1 MIPIKL
7 TIEGL
12 YSYQKRQTIDF
23 ENLINAGLF
32 GIFGSVG
39 SGKSSILEAITFAL
53 YGETERLNS
62 KDKRAYNM
70 MNLKSDTAFI
80 AFDFYNYEDKIFRA
94 TREFKRNSKRF
105 DDIKTP
111 TVVFYEW
118 INNDWVPLNHSNAQE
133 IVGLS
138 YDNFKRTIIIPQG
151 QFKEFIELKPTE
163 RTTML
168 KEIFKLHRF
177 DLSDKVSVLNSKN
190 LTELNQLEGK
200 LWGYDE
206 VSEENIAI
214 LKEKLTEETTIQTE
228 KQTVFKTIN
237 EKLQHLK
244 SIKTDFESLQNKKE
258 QFAEFNHQKPAID
271 QKKSELEIYERVYK
285 TFNQLLVD
293 SKKYEVEVQEKTNQ
307 LTNDKT
313 LLQNSEAKLLKIEAA
328 INEIKPYVD
337 DLPNKHL
344 QENDLDL
351 IAKIIQFTFD
361 VVELKKR
368 TSNGEVK
375 VHEIEQIVNQFSQ
388 SIKETA
394 QEISDLTKN
403 QIETTILINVG
414 DWFSKKQHLAKEQS
428 LQQEKTNQLNN
439 EIQLIKNELISDN
452 IDVSTFEN
460 DVKVFN
466 DTFSLQKK
474 ELIAKLQ
481 SFQVQQELAYFAH
494 NLHNGEACPLCGSLE
509 HPEILT
515 LNDVASNFN
524 EIENE
529 INLIEQ
535 KQNDSADFSNKIRQK
550 IQKLTMLEEQFSK
563 ENMHL
568 EDLKNQIIQHTATF
582 NWIDFNGDD
591 FEDFQ
596 QKKQASFDLTK
607 QIELKN
613 KFISEQRSQ
622 LENQQE
628 LLVKY
633 RNKLAEL
640 KLNEAEKQAQIN
652 QNLSNLK
659 VLDFADFNNFSVE
672 EIDQKTRDLKAQN
685 QKIETDFTLFNQQLN
700 QINTQIQVQ
709 KASIVSTEKQ
719 LFDLNKNLL
728 ELNNL
733 FNKNLSDQNIENK
746 QKVVEILHLNL
757 NVEAVRKEIEDF
769 TVAYK
774 TLNNEIQNLE
784 AKLKDEFFNETAYY
798 QYEKDF
804 ETAEIEVKIATE
816 NVTKTNAEITRLT
829 KAFIEKKE
837 LLTTLDQLKKRA
849 ENLKT
854 MSNLF
859 KGAGFV
865 QYVSSIYLKQLCE
878 NANVR
883 FRKMTRN
890 QLSLQ
895 VNEAND
901 FEVIDYLNEGRTRSV
916 KTLSGGQSFQVS
928 LSLALALAES
938 VQTNSVASK
947 NFFFIDEGFGTQ
959 DAESVNIVFET
970 LNNLHK
976 ENRIVGIISH
986 VEELKERI
994 PVALQIT
1001 KTDEDGSLI
1010 KVV

>member
-12 YSYQKRQTIDF
+12 YSYQKKQTIDF

-118 INNDWVPLNHSNAQE
+118 INNDWIPLNHSNAQE

-151 QFKEFIELKPTE
+151 QFKEFIELGATE
-163 RTTML
+163 RTKMM
-168 KEIFKLHRF
+168 KEIFKLHRY
-177 DLSDKVSVLNSKN
+177 DLQDKVSVLNSKN

-200 LWGYDE
+200 LSGYDD
-206 VSEENIAI
+206 VSEENIAV
-214 LKEKLTEETTIQTE
+214 LNEKLTEEITIQTE
-228 KQTVFKTIN
+228 KQTVFKAIN

-258 QFAEFNHQKPAID
+258 QFAEFNSQKPAID
-271 QKKSELEIYERVYK
+271 QKKAELEIYERVYK

-293 SKKYEVEVQEKTNQ
+293 SKKYEVEVQEKSDQ
-307 LTNDKT
+307 LTKDNT
-313 LLQNSEAKLLKIEAA
+313 LLQNSEAELLKIEAA

-337 DLPNKHL
+337 DLPNKRL
-344 QENDLDL
+344 QENDLDF
-351 IAKIIQFTFD
+351 IAKILQFTID
-361 VVELKKR
+361 VVELKNR
-368 TSNGEVK
+368 TSNGEIK
-375 VHEIEQIVNQFSQ
+375 VRDIEQVVNQLQ
-388 SIKETA
+388 QTIKETEI
-394 QEISDLTKN
+394 EISNLAKN
-403 QIETTILINVG
+403 QIETTVLINVG

-428 LQQEKTNQLNN
+428 LQQEKTNQLKS
-439 EIQLIKNELISDN
+439 EILLIENELISDN
-452 IDVSTFEN
+452 IEISTFEE
-460 DVKVFN
+460 DVKVLN
-466 DTFSLQKK
+466 DAFLQQKK
-474 ELIAKLQ
+474 ELTSKLQ
-481 SFQVQQELAYFAH
+481 SFQVQQELALFAH
-494 NLHNGEACPLCGSLE
+494 NLHNGEACPLCGSLD

-515 LNDVASNFN
+515 LNDVTSNLTEIQSEIDLN
-524 EIENE
+524 EE
-529 INLIEQ
+529 
-535 KQNDSADFSNKIRQK
+535 KQNESVDFANKIRQK
-550 IQKLTMLEEQFSK
+550 IQKLTLLQDQFSN
-563 ENMHL
+563 ENIRL

-582 NWIDFNGDD
+582 NWTDFKADN

-596 QKKQASFDLTK
+596 QKKQVSFVLTK

-613 KFISEQRSQ
+613 KFISEHRSQ

-628 LLVKY
+628 LLVKC

-640 KLNEAEKQAQIN
+640 KLNEAEKQGQIN

-672 EIDQKTRDLKAQN
+672 EIEQKLRDLKA
-685 QKIETDFTLFNQQLN
+685 FNQRTEADFNQYNQQFNQL
-700 QINTQIQVQ
+700 NTQIQVQ
-709 KASIVSTEKQ
+709 KASIISIEKQ
-719 LFDLNKNLL
+719 LFDLNKNQE
-728 ELNNL
+728 ELNDL
-733 FNKNLSDQNIENK
+733 FNKNLFDQNIENK
-746 QKVVEILHLNL
+746 QKVVEILYLNL

-804 ETAEIEVKIATE
+804 ETAEIELKIATE

-829 KAFIEKKE
+829 EAFNQKKE
-837 LLTTLDQLKKRA
+837 LLQTLDQLKKRA